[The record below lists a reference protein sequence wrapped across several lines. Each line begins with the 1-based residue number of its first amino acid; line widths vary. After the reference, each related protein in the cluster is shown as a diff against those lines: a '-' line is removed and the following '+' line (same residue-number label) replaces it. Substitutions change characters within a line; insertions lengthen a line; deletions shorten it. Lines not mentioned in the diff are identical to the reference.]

1 MKSLHL
7 SATTR
12 FQFFKYT
19 IVLPF
24 RHSCESPP
32 KFQHLRFYKA
42 PVRLRMAS
50 SNATVN
56 GTKRK
61 ANGVADSPSKKAKSD
76 VPFNKDSPPEEYG
89 IIDRQFYP
97 PEMTN
102 ERCQQ
107 YKTNQIERPIETLE
121 KAQKE
126 TQSQRDDTRV
136 KDAVV
141 HWFKCDL
148 RITDN
153 KALHLASEKAKSRG
167 VPLICIHIISP
178 QDYKAHMT
186 SAVRVDFVLRT
197 LEVLKED
204 LAQLDIPLHV
214 ETVEKRKAMPNRIF
228 ELCDK
233 WGASHLYTNIE
244 YEVDELRR
252 EALMTRTGL
261 EHGVAVYAV
270 PDSCVVAPGEISSG
284 TGNQYSVYSPWFVR
298 PFYSN
303 LGDYLGLRWLTDVF
317 VRYRAWIAY
326 LHTHPHQLDL
336 FDPPVKNP
344 EDARRTFKDLF
355 KCEIPEAPENKSLN
369 SEERKRFRSMW
380 PPGEHEARE
389 RLGKF
394 LSEKVQKYA
403 EARNSPAGNSTA
415 VVSVHFASGT
425 LSARTAVAAA
435 RDANTTRKL
444 DGGHKGIIGWI
455 SEVAWRDFYKHVL
468 AHWPYICMNKPFKFE
483 YSSIQW
489 EYNDELF
496 QKWCTGTTGYPFI
509 DAAMRQLNHTGYMHN
524 RARMAVASFLAKDL
538 LIDWRMGERYFMEH
552 LIDGDFASNN
562 GGWGFSASTGV
573 DPQPYFRIF
582 NPLLQSEKFD
592 PDGKYIRKW
601 VKELEGMDGKAI
613 HDPYGKKQAKAAE
626 KAGYPRMCVDHKAS
640 RERCLKRYKEGL
652 GRDTA

>member
-1 MKSLHL
+1 
-7 SATTR
+7 
-12 FQFFKYT
+12 
-19 IVLPF
+19 
-24 RHSCESPP
+24 
-32 KFQHLRFYKA
+32 
-42 PVRLRMAS
+42 MAS
-50 SNATVN
+50 SNVAVSS
-56 GTKRK
+56 TKRK
-61 ANGVADSPSKKAKSD
+61 ANGVADSPSKKTKNNI
-76 VPFNKDSPPEEYG
+76 PFNKNSLPEEYG

-102 ERCQQ
+102 QRCKQ
-107 YKTNQIERPIETLE
+107 YNSNELERPIETLE

-126 TQSQRDDTRV
+126 TQSQRDRTQV

-167 VPLICIHIISP
+167 VPLICIHVISP

-204 LAQLDIPLHV
+204 LAQLDIPLYV
-214 ETVEKRKAMPNRIF
+214 ETVEKRKAIPNRIF

-233 WGASHLYTNIE
+233 WGASHLYANIE

-270 PDSCVVAPGEISSG
+270 PDTCVVAPGEISSG
-284 TGNQYSVYSPWFVR
+284 TGNQYSVYSPW
-298 PFYSN
+298 
-303 LGDYLGLRWLTDVF
+303 
-317 VRYRAWIAY
+317 YRAWVAY

-336 FDPPVKNP
+336 FDPPEKNP
-344 EDARRTFKDLF
+344 KDARRDFKDLF
-355 KCEIPEAPENKSLN
+355 ECEVPDAPENKSLT
-369 SEERKRFRSMW
+369 SDERKRFRSMW

-389 RLGKF
+389 RLRKF
-394 LSEKVQKYA
+394 LSEKVQNYA
-403 EARNSPAGNSTA
+403 EARNIPAGNSTA
-415 VVSVHFASGT
+415 VVSVHLSSGT
-425 LSARTAVAAA
+425 LSARTAIAAA

-444 DGGHKGIIGWI
+444 DGGHKGIIAWI
-455 SEVAWRDFYKHVL
+455 SELAWRDFYKHVL
-468 AHWPYICMNKPFKFE
+468 AHWPHVCMNKPFKPE
-483 YSSIQW
+483 YTNIRW
-489 EYNDELF
+489 DYDDDLF
-496 QKWCTGTTGYPFI
+496 HKWCTGATGYPFI

-538 LIDWRMGERYFMEH
+538 LIDWRRGERYFMER

-582 NPLLQSEKFD
+582 NPLLQGERFD
-592 PDGKYIRKW
+592 PDGVYIRKW
-601 VKELEGMDGKAI
+601 VGELEGIDGKAI
-613 HDPYGKKQAKAAE
+613 HDPYGRKLGKAAE
-626 KAGYPRMCVDHKAS
+626 KAGYPRMCVDHKVS
-640 RERCLKRYKEGL
+640 RERCLRRYKEGL

>member
-1 MKSLHL
+1 MKSLYL
-7 SATTR
+7 SATSR
-12 FQFFKYT
+12 SQFFKQT

-32 KFQHLRFYKA
+32 RFQHLRYYKA
-42 PVRLRMAS
+42 PTIFRMAS
-50 SNATVN
+50 SNAAVS

-61 ANGVADSPSKKAKSD
+61 VNGVADSPSKKAKNN
-76 VPFNKDSPPEEYG
+76 VPFNKNSLPEEYG

-97 PEMTN
+97 PEMTS
-102 ERCQQ
+102 ERCKQ
-107 YKTNQIERPIETLE
+107 YNANEIERPIETLE

-126 TQSQRDDTRV
+126 TQSQRDGTQV

-141 HWFKCDL
+141 HCFKCDL

-153 KALHLASEKAKSRG
+153 KALHMASEKAKSRG

-204 LAQLDIPLHV
+204 LAQLDIPLYV
-214 ETVEKRKAMPNRIF
+214 ETVEKRKAIPNRIF

-233 WGASHLYTNIE
+233 WGASHLYANIE

-270 PDSCVVAPGEISSG
+270 PDLCVVAPGEISSG
-284 TGNQYSVYSPWFVR
+284 TGNQYSVYSPW
-298 PFYSN
+298 
-303 LGDYLGLRWLTDVF
+303 
-317 VRYRAWIAY
+317 YRAWVAY

-336 FDPPVKNP
+336 FDPPEKNP
-344 EDARRTFKDLF
+344 KDARRNFKDLF
-355 KCEIPEAPENKSLN
+355 ECEIPEAPENKSLT

-389 RLGKF
+389 RLRKF
-394 LSEKVQKYA
+394 LSEKVQNYA
-403 EARNSPAGNSTA
+403 EARNMPAGNSTA
-415 VVSVHFASGT
+415 VVSVHLSSGT
-425 LSARTAVAAA
+425 LGARTAIAAA

-455 SEVAWRDFYKHVL
+455 SEVAWRDFYKHIL
-468 AHWPYICMNKPFKFE
+468 AHWPYVCMNKPFKYE
-483 YSSIQW
+483 YAHIRW
-489 EYNDELF
+489 EYDGDDDDGGLF
-496 QKWCTGTTGYPFI
+496 GKWCAGTTGYPFI

-538 LIDWRMGERYFMEH
+538 LIDWRRGERYFMEH

-582 NPLLQSEKFD
+582 NPLLQSERFD
-592 PDGKYIRKW
+592 PDGVYIRKW
-601 VKELEGMDGKAI
+601 VKELEGIEGGGKAI
-613 HDPYGKKQAKAAE
+613 HDPYGRKQAKAAE
-626 KAGYPRMCVDHKAS
+626 KAGYPRMCVDHKES

>member
-1 MKSLHL
+1 MILRLLALTARFHSYTKAIVPPFNPLHKSLSQIQH
-7 SATTR
+7 
-12 FQFFKYT
+12 
-19 IVLPF
+19 
-24 RHSCESPP
+24 PP
-32 KFQHLRFYKA
+32 LHKTPA
-42 PVRLRMAS
+42 ICRMAS
-50 SNATVN
+50 SKAAVN

-61 ANGVADSPSKKAKSD
+61 ANGGTGSPSKKAKNH
-76 VPFNKDSPPEEYG
+76 VSPEKVSPQEQYG
-89 IIDRQFYP
+89 IVDRQFYP

-102 ERCQQ
+102 ERCKQ
-107 YKTNQIERPIETLE
+107 YNTNILERPIETLE
-121 KAQKE
+121 KAQEE
-126 TQSQRDDTRV
+126 TQLWRDKTQV

-167 VPLICIHIISP
+167 VPLLCIHIISP

-204 LAQLDIPLHV
+204 LAQLNIPLYV
-214 ETVEKRKAMPNRIF
+214 ETVEKRKTIPDRIF
-228 ELCDK
+228 ELCGK

-252 EALMTRTGL
+252 EALMTSRGV
-261 EHGVAVYAV
+261 ENGVAVYAV
-270 PDSCVVAPGEISSG
+270 PDTCVVAPGELSSG
-284 TGNQYSVYSPWFVR
+284 TGNQYSVYSPW
-298 PFYSN
+298 
-303 LGDYLGLRWLTDVF
+303 
-317 VRYRAWIAY
+317 YRAWVAY

-336 FDPPVKNP
+336 FNPPTKNP
-344 EDARRTFKDLF
+344 EDAQKTFKDLF
-355 KCEIPEAPENKSLN
+355 ESGIPEAPENRKLT
-369 SEERKRFRSMW
+369 SEEKKRFRSMW

-389 RLGKF
+389 RLSKF
-394 LSEKVQKYA
+394 LSEKVQDYA
-403 EARNSPAGNSTA
+403 DARNSPASNSTA
-415 VVSVHFASGT
+415 IVSVHFSSGT
-425 LSARTAVAAA
+425 LSARTAIAAA
-435 RDANTTRKL
+435 RNANITKKL
-444 DGGHKGIIGWI
+444 DGGHKGIISWI

-468 AHWPYICMNKPFKFE
+468 AHWPYVCMNKPFKPE
-483 YSSIQW
+483 YTNIQW

-496 QKWCTGTTGYPFI
+496 KKWCSGMTGYPFI

-538 LIDWRMGERYFMEH
+538 LIDWRMGEQYFMEH

-582 NPLLQSEKFD
+582 NPLLQGERFDSE
-592 PDGKYIRKW
+592 GKYIRKW
-601 VKELEGMDGKAI
+601 VKELEGIAGKAI
-613 HDPYGKKQAKAAE
+613 HDPYGRKQAKAAE
-626 KAGYPRMCVDHKAS
+626 KAGYPKMCVDHKES
-640 RERCLKRYKEGL
+640 RERCLQRYKQGL